1 MELVWYSIASSTGTV
16 NTRLSNCDHFS
27 FCRFT
32 AVSTE
37 FSTEFPV
44 STAAASYSTAT
55 VQYSTVQYSYSTA
68 AASYGATPAQHE
80 ALDGNRRGVEGVL
93 REYTDTALYYQS
105 PTTH

>member
-1 MELVWYSIASSTGTV
+1 MGGGYTV
-16 NTRLSNCDHFS
+16 ITRLSNCDHFS

-32 AVSTE
+32 AVNTE

-44 STAAASYSTAT
+44 ITAAVQLYSCTVYSCTA
-55 VQYSTVQYSYSTA
+55 VQLA

-93 REYTDTALYYQS
+93 REYTNTALYYHPRDIVCADAKGS
-105 PTTH
+105 S